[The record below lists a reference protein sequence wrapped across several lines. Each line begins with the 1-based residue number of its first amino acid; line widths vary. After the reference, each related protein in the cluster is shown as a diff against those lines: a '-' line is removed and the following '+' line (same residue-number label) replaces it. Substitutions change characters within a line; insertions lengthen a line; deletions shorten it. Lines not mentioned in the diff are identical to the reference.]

1 MLVLCLLVLSS
12 IPAFQYSLLDYVRLK
27 VYKLHLFDSF
37 ASWSLRFCKRET
49 LVGNGR
55 CGGKREETIA
65 VAPAKWQWYRFNSD
79 NSDGAAPQLLSVGL
93 WCRPRQFTVSG
104 PWMLPF
110 YLLSFSSSL
119 PSSFC
124 TFIPFSTL

>member
-37 ASWSLRFCKRET
+37 ASWSLRFRKQET
-49 LVGNGR
+49 LAGNGR

-65 VAPAKWQWYRFNSD
+65 VAPAKWQGHRFNSD
-79 NSDGAAPQLLSVGL
+79 DRDGAAPQLLSAGW
-93 WCRPRQFTVSG
+93 WCRPGQFSVSG

-110 YLLSFSSSL
+110 CLLSFSSSL

-124 TFIPFSTL
+124 TFVPFSTL